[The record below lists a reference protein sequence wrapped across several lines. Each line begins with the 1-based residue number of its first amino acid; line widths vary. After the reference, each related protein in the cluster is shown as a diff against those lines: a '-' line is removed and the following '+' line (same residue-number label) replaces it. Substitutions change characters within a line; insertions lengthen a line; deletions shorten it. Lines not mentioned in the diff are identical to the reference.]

1 MSHSSPMPGFWVFIS
16 DPGLNFPEPFLLTP
30 QSCPIWEGA
39 ILTCS
44 VQNHP
49 EDGAQASAT
58 SFSLDPPPWTHS
70 LLLWLVQVP
79 RGRLWEGSSLSQD
92 YAFWLEAAFIH
103 SKQTE
108 AWPALRRRN
117 PHIFACIVC
126 VCHASLSHWDPC
138 ILSLSETNAE
148 FFFHYET
155 FFCFLNFYFTLEY
168 SWLTMLW

>member
-1 MSHSSPMPGFWVFIS
+1 MTGPLVSFIS
-16 DPGLNFPEPFLLTP
+16 QAWPLSLCDPGLNFPERFRLTP
-30 QSCPIWEGA
+30 QSCPIREGA

-49 EDGAQASAT
+49 EGGAQASAT
-58 SFSLDPPPWTHS
+58 CSSCAPPPWTRS

-79 RGRLWEGSSLSQD
+79 RGRLWEGGSLSQD

-108 AWPALRRRN
+108 ARPALRRRS

-126 VCHASLSHWDPC
+126 VCHSSLSRWDPC
-138 ILSLSETNAE
+138 ILSLSDTNAE
-148 FFFHYET
+148 FFFFHYEA
-155 FFCFLNFYFTLEY
+155 FFLFFKLLFYIGV
-168 SWLTMLW
+168 